1 MIDVNVAIVGG
12 GPAALGAAAALRQS
26 TLDVLII
33 SEEPPRGW
41 PIYLTERAQAELTSI
56 VGSLP
61 QGHRLNGS
69 TVQFEG
75 GTSSINFETNPLI
88 IEATDWSSFLR
99 AALTS
104 CHHPM
109 IEGHAQLIDAHS
121 GMLEVEQGG
130 NVSRVRAQTVIWA
143 TGDSPAGTNN
153 DADADALLFSLTEVS
168 QLDRLTF
175 TLPAENRTTSAA
187 IAQWRMPTRCGS
199 AHGLLVPRTQSGPA
213 HSLNTSGQTNL
224 VARVGVN
231 TTFQRARSAV
241 GRILLVGGSAG
252 LFNRFTGEGISYALR
267 SGRLAGQAVPH
278 GVNVRSEFTR
288 SLSTEFGGGTLAS
301 SQDSGRQ
308 HQLALRA
315 ITGAIRSRSA
325 ARDRIVGLMLDQGIN
340 HWRGDGAARVAPVQ
354 PDILAARGRT
364 QMIVARESS
373 SLWFAAAPSLTE
385 LPTIPDIRVSDALLA
400 CAGEVLSLPRTALA
414 AAAVDLTASSF
425 GLLAAGISET
435 PSEEHGRNW
444 AEIASVA
451 AHDLL
456 ACRSM
461 KLAGKAGPEVLEAY
475 LLWIDSA
482 LRLRREAL
490 GSNSTRSVL
499 RLYESV
505 FELPVRLA
513 AILRGS
519 DETETGHLVRVGHL
533 LGAAYA
539 YGDEIQVLR
548 GHKSRLGLDL
558 AQLETN
564 HLRCPLDQ
572 IALRWKLDA
581 DEASAKELNSL
592 WVASLHEA
600 ESSLS
605 PGSYEMLDGMF
616 HVGMAPSST
625 HFAPRKSKVAL

>member
-12 GPAALGAAAALRQS
+12 GPAALGAAAALRES
-26 TLDVLII
+26 ALEVLLI
-33 SEEPPRGW
+33 SGEPPRGW

-56 VGSLP
+56 TDSLP
-61 QGHRLNGS
+61 RGHRLHGS

-75 GTSSINFETNPLI
+75 GIGSINFETRPLI
-88 IEATDWSSFLR
+88 IEDPDWSSFLR
-99 AALTS
+99 KALTS
-104 CHHPM
+104 CCHPM

-121 GMLEVEQGG
+121 GTLRVEQGG
-130 NVSRVRAQTVIWA
+130 NVTTLRAQTVIWA
-143 TGDSPAGTNN
+143 TGNPPAGTNN

-187 IAQWRMPTRCGS
+187 IAQWHIPTRSGS
-199 AHGLLVPRTQSGPA
+199 AHGLLIPRRQPGSACPLTASV
-213 HSLNTSGQTNL
+213 QTNL

-231 TTFQRARSAV
+231 TTFRRARSAV

-267 SGRLAGQAVPH
+267 SGRLAGQAASH
-278 GVNVRSEFTR
+278 GASVRSEFTR
-288 SLSTEFGGGTLAS
+288 SLSTEFGGGISAS
-301 SQDSGRQ
+301 SQDSRRQ

-315 ITGAIRSRSA
+315 ITGAIRSRTA
-325 ARDRIVGLMLDQGIN
+325 VRDRIVGLMLDQGIN

-400 CAGEVLSLPRTALA
+400 CAGEALSQPRTALA

-435 PSEEHGRNW
+435 ASEEHGRNW

-461 KLAGKAGPEVLEAY
+461 RLAAQAGPEVLEAY

-482 LRLRREAL
+482 LRLRQATLR
-490 GSNSTRSVL
+490 NSSPRSVL

-539 YGDEIQVLR
+539 YGDEVQVLR

-572 IALRWKLDA
+572 IALRWKSDTEEMTADA
-581 DEASAKELNSL
+581 LNSL

-605 PGSYEMLDGMF
+605 PGGYEMLNGMF

-625 HFAPRKSKVAL
+625 HFAPKKSKVAL